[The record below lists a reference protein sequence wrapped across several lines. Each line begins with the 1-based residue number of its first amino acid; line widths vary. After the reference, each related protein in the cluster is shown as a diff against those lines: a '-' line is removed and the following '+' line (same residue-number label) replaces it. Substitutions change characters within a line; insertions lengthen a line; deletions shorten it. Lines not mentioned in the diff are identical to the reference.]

1 MCRRSGVLPMSENR
15 RAYLLILAV
24 TGLLGVLVGA
34 YALLRRAAPSGPSSE
49 AAMSPEE
56 LAYLSQIQ
64 ITEARMSAAKNYIG
78 DTVVYLDARVSNSG
92 PRAIRE
98 LALGL
103 EFVNTEHQIVFR
115 SAARPISSDT
125 RPLKPHASRPFQVP
139 FEKLPEDW
147 NRAAPAIK
155 PVALRF

>member
-1 MCRRSGVLPMSENR
+1 MSEDR

-24 TGLLGVLVGA
+24 TAVLGVFVGA
-34 YALLRRAAPSGPSSE
+34 YALLRRAVPSRRSSE
-49 AAMSPEE
+49 AAMSLEE
-56 LAYLSQIQ
+56 RAYLSQIE
-64 ITEARMSAAKNYIG
+64 IAGARMSAAKNYIG

-103 EFVNTEHQIVFR
+103 EFVNTENQIVFR
-115 SAARPISSDT
+115 STTRPISSDT
-125 RPLKPHASRPFQVP
+125 RPLEPHAGRPFQVP

-147 NRAAPAIK
+147 NRAPPTIK
-155 PVALRF
+155 PVTVRF